1 MVPSLLC
8 FDELQVT
15 DVFAAV
21 ALKGL
26 LEVLSS
32 EGTVMVMTSNRSP
45 DELNSHGLHEDLFN
59 HFVQSL
65 KAACEPVEVSS
76 GIDYRRLI
84 FSSQSGGGLCLYH
97 SPLGGAAEDGM
108 QRLWRSMVPQ
118 ASVGPTTINVM
129 FGRRLQVPHAS
140 GGSAWFSFPELCARP
155 LGAADYIAVARSF
168 HTVFLS
174 GVPAFTMQIRDQARR
189 FITLVDELYNHRV
202 RLVCSAQDR
211 PERLFAG
218 SGGSGGGEAILD
230 LIDLESLQSET
241 AAEGG
246 KLRRNVL
253 ADGGVAPVGSSQK
266 ALQAA
271 AHHYG
276 GMEEKFAFRRAVSRL
291 YEMQTHG
298 YLGSRPR
305 H

>member
-118 ASVGPTTINVM
+118 
-129 FGRRLQVPHAS
+129 GRPRGTPRLPPSYPPPLPLPLCPAQDPHPGHRKPHGAVPAI
-140 GGSAWFSFPELCARP
+140 APPLFSFLAPPKPPPGPIPPLTPSPPSPAPLFSSAPLLNLLPLPALVTELCP
-155 LGAADYIAVARSF
+155 
-168 HTVFLS
+168 
-174 GVPAFTMQIRDQARR
+174 
-189 FITLVDELYNHRV
+189 
-202 RLVCSAQDR
+202 
-211 PERLFAG
+211 
-218 SGGSGGGEAILD
+218 
-230 LIDLESLQSET
+230 
-241 AAEGG
+241 
-246 KLRRNVL
+246 
-253 ADGGVAPVGSSQK
+253 
-266 ALQAA
+266 
-271 AHHYG
+271 
-276 GMEEKFAFRRAVSRL
+276 
-291 YEMQTHG
+291 
-298 YLGSRPR
+298 
-305 H
+305 